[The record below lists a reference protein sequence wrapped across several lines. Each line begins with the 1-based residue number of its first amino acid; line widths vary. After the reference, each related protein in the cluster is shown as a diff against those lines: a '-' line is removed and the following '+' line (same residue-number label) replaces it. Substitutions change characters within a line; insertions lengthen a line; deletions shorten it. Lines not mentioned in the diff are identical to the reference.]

1 MDPRF
6 GTSGPSPAL
15 LDFSFYNS
23 RGFRGARKAVRV
35 ARTECAVDTPR
46 KVSATRV
53 RAVAVTDNVVFAVS
67 VGRPRDPIGPSNPER
82 SSQLAERFRDKSIF
96 LLYLSY
102 FLNAR
107 ATQVTEE

>member
-1 MDPRF
+1 MAF
-6 GTSGPSPAL
+6 VGPARRYAWLVPSAL
-15 LDFSFYNS
+15 
-23 RGFRGARKAVRV
+23 
-35 ARTECAVDTPR
+35 VDTPR

-67 VGRPRDPIGPSNPER
+67 VGRPRDPIGPSKPER
-82 SSQLAERFRDKSIF
+82 SSQLAERDKSIF
-96 LLYLSY
+96 LLFLSY